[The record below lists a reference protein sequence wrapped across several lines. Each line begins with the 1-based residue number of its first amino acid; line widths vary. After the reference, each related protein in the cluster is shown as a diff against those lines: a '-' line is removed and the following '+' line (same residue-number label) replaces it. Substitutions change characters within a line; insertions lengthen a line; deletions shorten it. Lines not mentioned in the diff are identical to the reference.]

1 MKLIATALACIALSL
16 VVIGCNNTLSTTNS
30 PAPVAG
36 APSQPPDE
44 LATARALFKKNCE
57 GCHGPKGEGGPTQV
71 DGKEIK
77 VPSLHDERI
86 AKHTDEKF
94 TKVIKEG
101 DGPMP
106 PFADKL
112 KSEEIAELVKFVRK
126 EFQGK

>member
-1 MKLIATALACIALSL
+1 MKLIATVLASIALSL
-16 VVIGCNNTLSTTNS
+16 VVVGCNNTVSTPNS
-30 PAPVAG
+30 PAPAAG
-36 APSQPPDE
+36 APSQPTDA
-44 LATARALFKKNCE
+44 LANARGLFKKNCE
-57 GCHGPKGEGGPTQV
+57 ACHGPTGEGGPTQV

-77 VPSLHDERI
+77 VPSLHDERV
-86 AKHTDEKF
+86 ARHTDEKY

-112 KSEEIAELVKFVRK
+112 KAEEIAELIKFVRK

>member
-1 MKLIATALACIALSL
+1 MKLIATILASIALSL
-16 VVIGCNNTLSTTNS
+16 VVIACNKTVSPANS
-30 PAPVAG
+30 AAPVAG
-36 APSQPPDE
+36 APSQPTDE
-44 LATARALFKKNCE
+44 LAAARALFKKNCE
-57 GCHGPKGEGGPTQV
+57 GCHGPTGEGGPTQV

-77 VPSLHDERI
+77 VPSLHDERV
-86 AKHTDEKF
+86 ARHTDEKF

-112 KSEEIAELVKFVRK
+112 KAEEIAALVKFVRK

>member
-1 MKLIATALACIALSL
+1 MKLIATVLASIALSL
-16 VVIGCNNTLSTTNS
+16 VVIGCNNTVSTTNS
-30 PAPVAG
+30 PAPSAG
-36 APSQPPDE
+36 APSQPTDE
-44 LATARALFKKNCE
+44 LATARGLFKKNCE
-57 GCHGPKGEGGPTQV
+57 GCHGPTGEGGPAQV

-77 VPSLHDERI
+77 VPSLHDERV
-86 AKHTDEKF
+86 ARHTDEKF

-112 KSEEIAELVKFVRK
+112 KEEEIAQLVKFVRK